1 MTKQIDNL
9 IGTIHKARYSNRMV
23 RVTQMAP
30 MKKFVNTIR
39 VEQHDGEWV
48 EVTNTDRVIKAESLY
63 TNYTPVGHVIVPR
76 RRGAQM
82 YDDVYVGAIHKSKR
96 HSTIVQVV
104 GSSPL
109 FSTVDIVEVYF
120 CNNKWKAI
128 PTTQRSVKLK
138 SLHKKYKHMEQ
149 GDQQLTNYVYKAR
162 RSQHLVEVQSV
173 NGQVV
178 VIRNVDDKHNAIAGS
193 TRQIKRSS
201 LESGYKA
208 IQPK

>member
-39 VEQHDGEWV
+39 VEQQGGEWV

-82 YDDVYVGAIHKSKR
+82 YDDAYVGAIHKSNR
-96 HSTIVQVV
+96 NNTIVQVV
-104 GSSPL
+104 GNSPL
-109 FSTVDIVEVYF
+109 FSTVDVIEVYF
-120 CNNKWKAI
+120 CNGNWKAI
-128 PTTQRSVKLK
+128 PTTQRSIKLK
-138 SLHKKYKHMEQ
+138 SLHRNFKHMQQ
-149 GDQQLTNYVYKAR
+149 GDQQLTNYIYKAR

-173 NGQVV
+173 NGDVV
-178 VIRNVDDKHNAIAGS
+178 VIRNLTSDLQPIAGS

-201 LESGYKA
+201 PECGYKV
-208 IQPK
+208 I